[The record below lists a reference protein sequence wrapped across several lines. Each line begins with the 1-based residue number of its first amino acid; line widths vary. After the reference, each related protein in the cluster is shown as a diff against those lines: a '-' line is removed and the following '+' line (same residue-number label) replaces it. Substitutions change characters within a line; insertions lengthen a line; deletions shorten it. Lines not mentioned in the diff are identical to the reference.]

1 MNNPATLP
9 VKAPGAFVRKMLF
22 ADLPPFGNISVKK
35 ASVILFFLLGAAI
48 PALIMPAPVF
58 AQKARLTDMVV
69 SNTRDDLLLFVK
81 VEGAFTEQM
90 EQAVLNGISTTFS
103 FIVRLE
109 KINPFFMPNTLVE
122 EQKVTHTI
130 KYGSLKKQFHVR
142 RSWEDDR
149 ILTTQS
155 FEEARKWMSEIK
167 SLKIAPLNLLQEG
180 RSYRVRAKA
189 KLDTVELPYYLN
201 YVFFFV
207 SLWNFETDWHSIE
220 FGY

>member
-22 ADLPPFGNISVKK
+22 ADLPPFGKISVKK

-109 KINPFFMPNTLVE
+109 KINSFFMPNTLVE

>member
-1 MNNPATLP
+1 M
-9 VKAPGAFVRKMLF
+9 
-22 ADLPPFGNISVKK
+22 KK
-35 ASVILFFLLGAAI
+35 ASAILSLILGAVLFSAM
-48 PALIMPAPVF
+48 MPGAVF

-81 VEGAFTEQM
+81 VEGAFTQQM

-109 KINPFFMPNTLVE
+109 KINPMFIPNSLVT
-122 EQKVTHTI
+122 EQKITHTI
-130 KYGSLKKQFHVR
+130 KYESLKKQFVVR
-142 RSWEDDR
+142 RSWEDNR
-149 ILTTQS
+149 ALTTQS

-167 SLKIAPLNLLQEG
+167 SLRIASLGLLQEG
-180 RSYRVRAKA
+180 KSYRVRAKA
-189 KLDTVELPYYLN
+189 ELDTVELPYYLN

-220 FGY
+220 FSY

>member
-1 MNNPATLP
+1 M
-9 VKAPGAFVRKMLF
+9 
-22 ADLPPFGNISVKK
+22 KK
-35 ASVILFFLLGAAI
+35 ASAILSLILGAVLFSAM
-48 PALIMPAPVF
+48 MPGAVF

-81 VEGAFTEQM
+81 VEGAFTKQM

-109 KINPFFMPNTLVE
+109 KINPMFMPNSLVT
-122 EQKVTHTI
+122 EQKITHTI
-130 KYGSLKKQFHVR
+130 KYESLKKQFVVR
-142 RSWEDDR
+142 RSWEDNR
-149 ILTTQS
+149 ALTTQS

-167 SLKIAPLNLLQEG
+167 SLRIASLGLLQEG
-180 RSYRVRAKA
+180 KSYRVRAKA
-189 KLDTVELPYYLN
+189 ELDTVELPYYLN

>member
-1 MNNPATLP
+1 M
-9 VKAPGAFVRKMLF
+9 
-22 ADLPPFGNISVKK
+22 KK
-35 ASVILFFLLGAAI
+35 ASAILSLILGAVLFSAM
-48 PALIMPAPVF
+48 MPGAVF

-81 VEGAFTEQM
+81 VEGAFTQQM

-109 KINPFFMPNTLVE
+109 KINPMFMPNSLVT
-122 EQKVTHTI
+122 EQKITHTI
-130 KYGSLKKQFHVR
+130 KYESLKKQFVVR
-142 RSWEDDR
+142 RSWEDNR
-149 ILTTQS
+149 ALTTQS

-167 SLKIAPLNLLQEG
+167 SLRIASLGLLQEG
-180 RSYRVRAKA
+180 KSYRVRAKA
-189 KLDTVELPYYLN
+189 ELDTVELPYYLN

>member
-1 MNNPATLP
+1 LNNPATLP

-22 ADLPPFGNISVKK
+22 ADLPPFGKISVKK

-109 KINPFFMPNTLVE
+109 KINSFFMPNTLVE

-130 KYGSLKKQFHVR
+130 KYESLKKQFHVR

>member
-1 MNNPATLP
+1 
-9 VKAPGAFVRKMLF
+9 
-22 ADLPPFGNISVKK
+22 
-35 ASVILFFLLGAAI
+35 
-48 PALIMPAPVF
+48 
-58 AQKARLTDMVV
+58 
-69 SNTRDDLLLFVK
+69 LFVK

-109 KINPFFMPNTLVE
+109 KINSFFMPNTLVE

>member
-1 MNNPATLP
+1 LNNPATLP

-22 ADLPPFGNISVKK
+22 ADLPPFGKISVKK

-109 KINPFFMPNTLVE
+109 KINSFFMPNTLVE